1 MKKLVVISGAGI
13 SAESGLA
20 TFRDGNGLW
29 NKYRIEDVAHYKA
42 WDNNPLLVQQFYN
55 ERRRDVMKAVPNA
68 AHLAISELQQ
78 YFDVHV
84 VTQNVDDLHE
94 RAGTKNVMHLHGNI
108 RYSKSSN
115 PKFDWAGMSFEKEE
129 TYLIEGDTLNYPND
143 RAPDGYPLRPHVVW
157 FGEAVPL
164 INDAAILVSQADV
177 VIVVGTSLEVYPAA
191 SLVYD
196 IKPDAQIYC
205 IDPNAQNFMLN
216 TSVALIKDVATS
228 GLAYIKRVL
237 IESVS

>member
-29 NKYRIEDVAHYKA
+29 NQYRIEDVAHYKA
-42 WDNNPLLVQQFYN
+42 WDNNPTLVQQFYN
-55 ERRRDVMKAVPNA
+55 ERRKDVIRAVPNT
-68 AHLAISELQQ
+68 AHLAISELQK

-84 VTQNVDDLHE
+84 ITQNVDDLHE

-108 RYSKSSN
+108 RYSKSSS
-115 PKFDWAGMSFEKEE
+115 PKFDWSGMSSEKEE
-129 TYLIEGDTLNYPND
+129 IYFIEGDTLNHPND

-164 INDAAILVSQADV
+164 IDDASVLVSQADII
-177 VIVVGTSLEVYPAA
+177 IVVGTSLEVYPAA
-191 SLVYD
+191 NLIYD
-196 IKPDAQIYC
+196 IKPDAQVYC
-205 IDPNAQNFMLN
+205 IDPNTQNFTADTN
-216 TSVALIKDVATS
+216 ITFIKDVATN
-228 GLAYIKRVL
+228 GMAYIKQAL
-237 IESVS
+237 IDSL